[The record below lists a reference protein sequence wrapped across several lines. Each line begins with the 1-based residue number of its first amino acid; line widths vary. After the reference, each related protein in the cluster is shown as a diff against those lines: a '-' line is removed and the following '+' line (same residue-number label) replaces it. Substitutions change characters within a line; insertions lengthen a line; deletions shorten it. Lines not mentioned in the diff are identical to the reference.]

1 MAKSASVTKKKL
13 VKDLKGQMKKL
24 QSELEVVKKASGVDE
39 FINVKVQKTQSRFER
54 IKNPNGADQG
64 IGRYLLVIDINSKKQ
79 DVYIPVSIASGKKTT
94 GFMYQIEG
102 TSKGAIS
109 TTDISCRGE
118 GATQITL
125 GTLLYC
131 KIPAGKKASFR
142 IQFEIKGKIGK
153 AYKIIINRIN
163 YKLSPSDVRYK
174 QYLKEVISR
183 NLEFR

>member
-1 MAKSASVTKKKL
+1 MAKTASVTKKQL
-13 VKDLKGQMKKL
+13 VKNLKGQMKKL
-24 QSELEVVKKASGVDE
+24 QSELEVVKKASGIDE
-39 FINVKVQKTQSRFER
+39 FISVKVQKTQSRFER

-64 IGRYLLVIDINSKKQ
+64 IGKYLLVIDIHSKKD
-79 DVYIPVSIASGKKTT
+79 DVYIPVSIASGKKAT

-118 GATQITL
+118 GTTQITL

-153 AYKIIINRIN
+153 TYKVVINRVN
-163 YKLSPSDVRYK
+163 YKLSPSDARYK
-174 QYLKEVISR
+174 QFLKEITTNALNFS
-183 NLEFR
+183 